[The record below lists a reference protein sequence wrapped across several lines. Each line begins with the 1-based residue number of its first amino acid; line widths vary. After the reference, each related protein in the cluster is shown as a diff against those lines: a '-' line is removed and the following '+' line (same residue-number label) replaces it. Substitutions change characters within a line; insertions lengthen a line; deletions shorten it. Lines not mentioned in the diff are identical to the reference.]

1 MCHADPT
8 GVTILNHLVIFA
20 MFPVFQ
26 AGVASYQWYMGLW
39 HASPLSGPR
48 LTYHRWEYLTPRI
61 NRQFTNIPFQIN
73 WPKIND
79 IKAEYSMKTDPA
91 AIIKLNVYSFKSND
105 SQTVP
110 ISAVLQSK
118 YSFRA
123 CENVW
128 PQALSS
134 LQLGSINN
142 IINGDKFAL
151 FVMQLG
157 DFILITVL
165 WS

>member
-1 MCHADPT
+1 
-8 GVTILNHLVIFA
+8 
-20 MFPVFQ
+20 
-26 AGVASYQWYMGLW
+26 
-39 HASPLSGPR
+39 
-48 LTYHRWEYLTPRI
+48 
-61 NRQFTNIPFQIN
+61 
-73 WPKIND
+73 
-79 IKAEYSMKTDPA
+79 MKTYST

-105 SQTVP
+105 SQTVR

-118 YSFRA
+118 YFFCT

>member
-1 MCHADPT
+1 M
-8 GVTILNHLVIFA
+8 
-20 MFPVFQ
+20 
-26 AGVASYQWYMGLW
+26 
-39 HASPLSGPR
+39 
-48 LTYHRWEYLTPRI
+48 
-61 NRQFTNIPFQIN
+61 
-73 WPKIND
+73 
-79 IKAEYSMKTDPA
+79 IKAEYSLKTDST

-105 SQTVP
+105 SQSVP

-118 YSFRA
+118 YSFRP

>member
-1 MCHADPT
+1 M
-8 GVTILNHLVIFA
+8 
-20 MFPVFQ
+20 
-26 AGVASYQWYMGLW
+26 
-39 HASPLSGPR
+39 
-48 LTYHRWEYLTPRI
+48 
-61 NRQFTNIPFQIN
+61 
-73 WPKIND
+73 
-79 IKAEYSMKTDPA
+79 IKAEYSLKTDST

-105 SQTVP
+105 SQTVR

-118 YSFRA
+118 YSFRS

>member
-1 MCHADPT
+1 M
-8 GVTILNHLVIFA
+8 
-20 MFPVFQ
+20 
-26 AGVASYQWYMGLW
+26 
-39 HASPLSGPR
+39 
-48 LTYHRWEYLTPRI
+48 
-61 NRQFTNIPFQIN
+61 
-73 WPKIND
+73 
-79 IKAEYSMKTDPA
+79 IKAEYSLKTDST

-118 YSFRA
+118 YSFCT

>member
-1 MCHADPT
+1 MCIASK
-8 GVTILNHLVIFA
+8 A
-20 MFPVFQ
+20 MIVNLF
-26 AGVASYQWYMGLW
+26 
-39 HASPLSGPR
+39 
-48 LTYHRWEYLTPRI
+48 E
-61 NRQFTNIPFQIN
+61 
-73 WPKIND
+73 
-79 IKAEYSMKTDPA
+79 
-91 AIIKLNVYSFKSND
+91 
-105 SQTVP
+105 
-110 ISAVLQSK
+110 SAQCLQSK
-118 YSFRA
+118 YSFRT